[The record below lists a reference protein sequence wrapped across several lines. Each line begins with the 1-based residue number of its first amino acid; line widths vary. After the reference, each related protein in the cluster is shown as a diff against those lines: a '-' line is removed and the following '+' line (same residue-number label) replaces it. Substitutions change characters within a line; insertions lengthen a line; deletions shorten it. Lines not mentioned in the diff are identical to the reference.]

1 MKSIAVK
8 ESQMIRTSFSEDE
21 IKRLQANENVE
32 VVSRTFIQFTVAFK
46 RRLFELKSQG
56 LPVKKILRDA
66 GIDPEV
72 LGETR
77 IKNLNYLV
85 NKMARRANSDVTC
98 SVNKRVTRPVEPKT
112 LNERRLE
119 EQVQELK
126 HQLAYVTQEVEFLK
140 KLQMA
145 YMEAQ
150 KQWELKHHQK

>member
-1 MKSIAVK
+1 M
-8 ESQMIRTSFSEDE
+8 
-21 IKRLQANENVE
+21 
-32 VVSRTFIQFTVAFK
+32 
-46 RRLFELKSQG
+46 
-56 LPVKKILRDA
+56 KKILRDA

-145 YMEAQ
+145 DMEAQ